1 MRDNDN
7 IPTGLT
13 LSVCINILLIIC
25 LMHAEE
31 FADSELSIS
40 QNTIQIDDVIYAP
53 TEEQCIYA
61 SRSSCE
67 RKVIV
72 LYTKKGHGN
81 E

>member
-7 IPTGLT
+7 ILT
-13 LSVCINILLIIC
+13 ALIVSVWINILLIIC
-25 LMHAEE
+25 LTNASD
-31 FADSELSIS
+31 FASSELSIT
-40 QNTIQIDDVIYAP
+40 QDTIQIDDVTYAP

-72 LYTKKGHGN
+72 LYTR
-81 E
+81 EER

>member
-1 MRDNDN
+1 
-7 IPTGLT
+7 
-13 LSVCINILLIIC
+13 
-25 LMHAEE
+25 MHAEE